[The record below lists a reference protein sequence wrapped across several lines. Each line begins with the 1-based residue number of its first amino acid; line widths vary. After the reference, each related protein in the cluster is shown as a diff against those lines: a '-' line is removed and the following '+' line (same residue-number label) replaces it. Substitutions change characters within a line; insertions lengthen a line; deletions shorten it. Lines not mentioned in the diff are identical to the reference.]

1 MKFFSHFKAD
11 KNAVNKKSAE
21 PSADNSTKRGG
32 DLPAGDELISSVQ
45 KYLQKQ
51 FSLQENETID
61 IKLTHHNKVDIFFPF
76 VLDSIWHA
84 LKVQL
89 NDTFGAQIVFN
100 KHYNIP
106 IFSAA
111 KPPVNN
117 VKNIIAVASGK
128 GGVGKSASALN
139 IALALKNEGARVG
152 ILDADIYGPS
162 IPIMLGT
169 QDQSPDS
176 PDNKL
181 MYPIVAHGLASN
193 SIGYLVKNDHASIW
207 RGPMASKA
215 LNQLLNETKW
225 PMLDYLIV
233 DMPPGT
239 GDIQLTMCQMLPLT
253 AAVVVTTPQDIA
265 LSDAAKGIAMFE
277 KLNIPILGIVE
288 NMSYFE
294 CGQCHHKTAI
304 FSEKGAKKLSE
315 KYALPL
321 LAQVPLDP
329 IIREYADDGKS
340 LVDEQAEHDISITY
354 KQAAIDMTR
363 FLYTEVDVL
372 PVASNLSDAIEIT
385 RLD

>member
-1 MKFFSHFKAD
+1 MSKLDKKEVGVKFFSRKKAEQKSEND
-11 KNAVNKKSAE
+11 ASKKLNES
-21 PSADNSTKRGG
+21 
-32 DLPAGDELISSVQ
+32 EL
-45 KYLQKQ
+45 LQKVQQILSQQ
-51 FSLQENETID
+51 FSLKATEAIEVKISANGNLEIY
-61 IKLTHHNKVDIFFPF
+61 FPF
-76 VLDSIWHA
+76 VLDSIWPA
-84 LKVQL
+84 LKQQL
-89 NDTFGAQIVFN
+89 NDKFGDKINVV
-100 KHYNIP
+100 KHYNVP
-106 IFSAA
+106 IFNTS
-111 KPPVNN
+111 KPPVAN

-139 IALALKNEGARVG
+139 LALALKNEGARVG

-169 QDQSPDS
+169 QDKSPES

-181 MYPIVAHGLASN
+181 MYPIMAHGLASI

-225 PMLDYLIV
+225 PMLDYLVV

-277 KLNIPILGIVE
+277 KLNIPMLGIIE

-294 CGQCHHKTAI
+294 CGHCHQKTAI
-304 FSEKGAKKLSE
+304 FSEKGASKLSE

-329 IIREYADDGKS
+329 IIREFADDGNS
-340 LVDEQAEHDISITY
+340 LIDQKPTHDISIIY

-363 FLYTEVDVL
+363 FLYTQVDVL
-372 PVASNLSDAIEIT
+372 PAASNMSASIEIT
-385 RLD
+385 RLE